1 MSAPLPTLQ
10 SYPTTPL
17 GTPPE
22 AMTSALSID
31 VHKRTDGLI
40 AAFARAGYTRVSP
53 AILQPAEPFFDLSG
67 EDMRRHMYLVTD
79 TAGREF
85 CLRPDLT
92 IPVARHYLASATA
105 PQRASYCYLGPVF
118 RDSGTASGEFLQA
131 GIESFGRT
139 DTAAA
144 DAEAL
149 ALGIEATAHYG
160 LAAPRIVIGDVALF
174 TALITALDLAPAWK
188 RRLLKDFNRKA
199 TLAQDLERLTLAGRQ
214 NRSEYQGVLAAFAN
228 ANPKAAQALVTDL
241 LSIAG
246 KTAVG
251 GRSIGEIADRFVEQ
265 AELGASSALPA
276 QTCALIG
283 RFLAVAGPPSEA
295 AETLSSLAAEAGVSL
310 GPALE
315 LFGSR
320 IALLARQGVDVDRIR
335 FATAF
340 GRGVDYYT
348 GFVFELHDATG
359 RVDGQLVAGGRYDG
373 LLSRL
378 GSPQPVAAVGFAVWI
393 ERLAALAANTEKER

>member
-1 MSAPLPTLQ
+1 MNSVP
-10 SYPTTPL
+10 
-17 GTPPE
+17 
-22 AMTSALSID
+22 SID
-31 VHKRTDGLI
+31 VHKRADSLV

-79 TAGREF
+79 TAGHEF

-92 IPVARHYLASATA
+92 IPVASHYLASVTA
-105 PQRASYCYLGPVF
+105 PQRASFCYLGPVF
-118 RDSGTASGEFLQA
+118 RDSGITSGEFLQA
-131 GIESFGRT
+131 GIESFGRS

-174 TALITALDLAPAWK
+174 SALITALDLAPAWK
-188 RRLLKDFNRKA
+188 RRLLKDFNRKT

-214 NRSEYQGVLAAFAN
+214 NRSEYQGVLAALAN

-246 KTAVG
+246 KSAVG

-265 AELGASSALPA
+265 AELGASSALPSE
-276 QTCALIG
+276 TCALIG
-283 RFLAVAGPPSEA
+283 RFLAIAGTPSKA
-295 AETLSSLAAEAGVSL
+295 AAALRALAAEAHAAL

-315 LFGSR
+315 LFESR
-320 IALLARQGVDVDRIR
+320 IGALAGRGVDVDRIE

-348 GFVFELHDATG
+348 GFVFELHDPAAL
-359 RVDGQLVAGGRYDG
+359 VDGQLVAGGRYDG

-393 ERLAALAANTEKER
+393 ERLAALAANIEKEQ

>member
-1 MSAPLPTLQ
+1 MNSAPSL
-10 SYPTTPL
+10 
-17 GTPPE
+17 
-22 AMTSALSID
+22 D
-31 VHKRTDGLI
+31 VHKRADSLV

-92 IPVARHYLASATA
+92 IPVARHYLASAMA
-105 PQRASYCYLGPVF
+105 PQRAGFCYLGPVF
-118 RDSGTASGEFLQA
+118 RDTGTTYGEFLQA
-131 GIESFGRT
+131 GIESFGRA

-144 DAEAL
+144 DAEVL

-160 LAAPRIVIGDVALF
+160 LAAPRIIIGDVALF
-174 TALITALDLAPAWK
+174 SALIKALDLAPAWK

-199 TLAQDLERLTLAGRQ
+199 TLAQDLEQLTLAGRQ
-214 NRSEYQGVLAAFAN
+214 NRSEYQGVLAALAN

-246 KTAVG
+246 KSAVG

-265 AELGASSALPA
+265 AELGASNALPSE
-276 QTCALIG
+276 TCALIG
-283 RFLAVAGPPSEA
+283 RFLAVAGTPSKA
-295 AETLSSLAAEAGVSL
+295 AAVLRALAAEARVAL

-315 LFGSR
+315 RFESR
-320 IALLARQGVDVDRIR
+320 IAALAGRGVDVDRIE

-348 GFVFELHDATG
+348 GFVFELHDPAA

-378 GSPQPVAAVGFAVWI
+378 SSPQPVAAVGFAVWI
-393 ERLAALAANTEKER
+393 ERLAALAANIEKEQ

>member
-1 MSAPLPTLQ
+1 MNTVP
-10 SYPTTPL
+10 
-17 GTPPE
+17 
-22 AMTSALSID
+22 SID
-31 VHKRTDGLI
+31 VQKRADGLV
-40 AAFARAGYTRVSP
+40 AAFVRAGYTRVSP
-53 AILQPAEPFFDLSG
+53 AILQPAEPFFELSG
-67 EDMRRHMYLVTD
+67 EDMRRRMYLVTD

-92 IPVARHYLASATA
+92 IPVAKDYLASAAA
-105 PQRASYCYLGPVF
+105 PQRANYCYLGPVF
-118 RDSGTASGEFLQA
+118 RDSGAASGEFLQA
-131 GIESFGRT
+131 GIESFGRP

-149 ALGIEATAHYG
+149 ALGIEATTHFG

-214 NRSEYQGVLAAFAN
+214 NRSEYQGVLAALAN

-251 GRSIGEIADRFVEQ
+251 GRTIGEIADRFVEQ

-276 QTCALIG
+276 ETCALIG
-283 RFLAVAGPPSEA
+283 RFLAVAGTPSKA
-295 AETLSSLAAEAGVSL
+295 ADTLRGLAAEAGVSL
-310 GPALE
+310 GPALA
-315 LFGSR
+315 LFEKRNS
-320 IALLARQGVDVDRIR
+320 LLASRGVDVDRVR
-335 FATAF
+335 FATSF
-340 GRGVDYYT
+340 GRSVDYYT
-348 GFVFELHDATG
+348 GFVFELHDPTG
-359 RVDGQLVAGGRYDG
+359 RVDGQLVAGGRYDA

-378 GSPQPVAAVGFAVWI
+378 GSPQPVAAIGFAVWI
-393 ERLAALAANTEKER
+393 ERLAALAANIEKEQ

>member
-1 MSAPLPTLQ
+1 MNSAPF
-10 SYPTTPL
+10 
-17 GTPPE
+17 
-22 AMTSALSID
+22 D
-31 VHKRTDGLI
+31 VHKRADSLV
-40 AAFARAGYTRVSP
+40 AAFARAGYMRVSP
-53 AILQPAEPFFDLSG
+53 AILQPAEPFLDLSG

-92 IPVARHYLASATA
+92 IPVARHYLASAAA
-105 PQRASYCYLGPVF
+105 PQRAGFCYLGPVF
-118 RDSGTASGEFLQA
+118 RDSGTTSGEFLQA
-131 GIESFGRT
+131 GIESFGRA

-144 DAEAL
+144 DAEVL

-174 TALITALDLAPAWK
+174 SALITALDLAPAWK

-199 TLAQDLERLTLAGRQ
+199 TLTQDLERLTLAGRQ

-246 KTAVG
+246 KSAVG
-251 GRSIGEIADRFVEQ
+251 GRSIVEIADRFVEQ
-265 AELGASSALPA
+265 AELGASNALPSE
-276 QTCALIG
+276 TCALIG
-283 RFLAVAGPPSEA
+283 RFLAVAGTPSKA
-295 AETLSSLAAEAGVSL
+295 AAALRALAAEARVAL

-315 LFGSR
+315 RFESR
-320 IALLARQGVDVDRIR
+320 IAALAGRGVDVDRIE

-348 GFVFELHDATG
+348 GFVFELHDPAA

-393 ERLAALAANTEKER
+393 ERLAALAANIGKEQ

>member
-1 MSAPLPTLQ
+1 MKSAP
-10 SYPTTPL
+10 SF
-17 GTPPE
+17 
-22 AMTSALSID
+22 D
-31 VHKRTDGLI
+31 VHNRADGLV
-40 AAFARAGYTRVSP
+40 AAFARAGYMRVSP

-92 IPVARHYLASATA
+92 IPVARHYLASDAA
-105 PQRASYCYLGPVF
+105 PQRAGFCYLGPVF
-118 RDSGTASGEFLQA
+118 RDSGATSGEFLQA
-131 GIESFGRT
+131 GIESFGRA

-144 DAEAL
+144 DAEVL
-149 ALGIEATAHYG
+149 ALGVEATAHYG

-174 TALITALDLAPAWK
+174 SALITALDLAPAWK

-199 TLAQDLERLTLAGRQ
+199 TLTQDLERLTLAGRQ

-246 KTAVG
+246 KSAVG
-251 GRSIGEIADRFVEQ
+251 GRSIVEIADRFVEQ
-265 AELGASSALPA
+265 AELGASNALPSE
-276 QTCALIG
+276 TCALIG
-283 RFLAVAGPPSEA
+283 RFLAVAGTPSKA
-295 AETLSSLAAEAGVSL
+295 AAALRALAAEARIAL
-310 GPALE
+310 GPSLE
-315 LFGSR
+315 RFESR
-320 IALLARQGVDVDRIR
+320 IAALAGQGVDVDRIE

-348 GFVFELHDATG
+348 GFVFELHDPAA

-393 ERLAALAANTEKER
+393 ERLAALAANIGKEQ

>member
-1 MSAPLPTLQ
+1 MNIAP
-10 SYPTTPL
+10 SV
-17 GTPPE
+17 
-22 AMTSALSID
+22 D
-31 VHKRTDGLI
+31 VHKQADILV

-92 IPVARHYLASATA
+92 IPVARNYLASTTA
-105 PQRASYCYLGPVF
+105 PQQASFCYLGPVF
-118 RDSGTASGEFLQA
+118 RDSGATSGEFLQA
-131 GIESFGRT
+131 GIESFGRA
-139 DTAAA
+139 DIAAA

-174 TALITALDLAPAWK
+174 AALITALDLAPAWK

-214 NRSEYQGVLAAFAN
+214 KRSEYQGVLAALAN

-246 KTAVG
+246 KSAVG

-265 AELGASSALPA
+265 AELGASSALPSE
-276 QTCALIG
+276 TCALIA
-283 RFLAVAGPPSEA
+283 RFLAVTGTPPQA
-295 AETLSSLAAEAGVSL
+295 AAALRALAAEARVSL
-310 GPALE
+310 GSALE
-315 LFGSR
+315 LFESR
-320 IALLARQGVDVDRIR
+320 IGLLARQGVDVDRIG

-348 GFVFELHDATG
+348 GFVFELHDPSG

-378 GSPQPVAAVGFAVWI
+378 GSLQPVAAVGFAVWI
-393 ERLAALAANTEKER
+393 ERLAALAANIEKVQ

>member
-1 MSAPLPTLQ
+1 M
-10 SYPTTPL
+10 
-17 GTPPE
+17 PPE
-22 AMTSALSID
+22 AMNSKPSINA
-31 VHKRTDGLI
+31 HTRADGLI
-40 AAFARAGYTRVSP
+40 AAFERAGYMRASP

-92 IPVARHYLASATA
+92 IPVARDYLASATA
-105 PQRASYCYLGPVF
+105 PQPANLCYLGPVF

-131 GIESFGRT
+131 GIESFGHT
-139 DTAAA
+139 DKATA
-144 DAEAL
+144 DAEVL
-149 ALGIEATAHYG
+149 ALGIEATAQYG
-160 LAAPRIVIGDVALF
+160 LGTPRIVIGDVALF
-174 TALITALDLAPAWK
+174 AALIAALDLAPAWR

-199 TLAQDLERLTLAGRQ
+199 TLAQDLERLTPASRQ
-214 NRSEYQGVLAAFAN
+214 KRNEYQGVLAALAN
-228 ANPKAAQALVTDL
+228 AHPKAAHALVTDL

-265 AELGASSALPA
+265 AELGASNALPA
-276 QTCALIG
+276 ETCALLA
-283 RFLAVAGPPSEA
+283 RFLAVEGTPSEGA
-295 AETLSSLAAEAGVSL
+295 TALRALGAEAGISL
-310 GPALE
+310 GPALD
-315 LFGSR
+315 LFESR
-320 IALLARQGVDVDRIR
+320 IGLLARRGVDVDQIR

-348 GFVFELHDATG
+348 GFVFELYDPAG

-373 LLSRL
+373 LFSRL

-393 ERLAALAANTEKER
+393 ERLAALAANIEKER

>member
-1 MSAPLPTLQ
+1 
-10 SYPTTPL
+10 
-17 GTPPE
+17 
-22 AMTSALSID
+22 
-31 VHKRTDGLI
+31 
-40 AAFARAGYTRVSP
+40 
-53 AILQPAEPFFDLSG
+53 
-67 EDMRRHMYLVTD
+67 MYLVTD

-105 PQRASYCYLGPVF
+105 PQRASFCYLGPVF
-118 RDSGTASGEFLQA
+118 RDSGITSGEFLQA
-131 GIESFGRT
+131 GIESFGRS

-144 DAEAL
+144 DAEVL

-174 TALITALDLAPAWK
+174 SALITALDLAPAWK
-188 RRLLKDFNRKA
+188 RRLLKDFNRKT

-214 NRSEYQGVLAAFAN
+214 NRSEYQGVLAALAN

-246 KTAVG
+246 KSAVG

-265 AELGASSALPA
+265 AELGASSALPSE
-276 QTCALIG
+276 TCALIG
-283 RFLAVAGPPSEA
+283 RFLAVTGTPSKAAAALRALAGEA
-295 AETLSSLAAEAGVSL
+295 RVAL

-315 LFGSR
+315 LFESR
-320 IALLARQGVDVDRIR
+320 IGALAGRGVDVDRIE

-348 GFVFELHDATG
+348 GFVFELHDPAA

-373 LLSRL
+373 LLSKL

-393 ERLAALAANTEKER
+393 ERLAALAANIEKEQ

>member
-1 MSAPLPTLQ
+1 M
-10 SYPTTPL
+10 TTAA
-17 GTPPE
+17 T
-22 AMTSALSID
+22 
-31 VHKRTDGLI
+31 TDTYTQADILV
-40 AAFARAGYTRVSP
+40 AAYARAGYARVSP
-53 AILQPAEPFFDLSG
+53 AILQPAEPFLDLSG

-79 TAGREF
+79 QGGREF

-92 IPVARHYLASATA
+92 IPVARDYLASASA
-105 PQRASYCYLGPVF
+105 ARPAGFCYLGPVF
-118 RDSGTASGEFLQA
+118 RDRGAASGEFLQA
-131 GIESFGRT
+131 GIESFGRA

-160 LAAPRIVIGDVALF
+160 MAEPDIVTGDVALF
-174 TALITALDLAPAWK
+174 AALIAALDLAPAWK

-199 TLAQDLERLTLAGRQ
+199 TFAHDLERLTLATRNG
-214 NRSEYQGVLAAFAN
+214 RSEYQGVLAALAD

-246 KTAVG
+246 KSAVG
-251 GRSIGEIADRFVEQ
+251 GRSISEIADRFVEQ

-276 QTCALIG
+276 ETRALIE
-283 RFLAVAGPPSEA
+283 RFLAVTGTPGNA
-295 AETLSSLAAEAGVSL
+295 AAALRTLAAEAHISL
-310 GPALE
+310 GPALD
-315 LFGSR
+315 LFESR
-320 IALLARQGVDVDRIR
+320 TGFLAARGVDVRRIR

-348 GFVFELHDATG
+348 GFVFELHDPTH
-359 RVDGQLVAGGRYDG
+359 RVDGQLVAGGRYDA

-378 GSPQPVAAVGFAVWI
+378 GSPQPVPAVGLAVWI
-393 ERLAALAANTEKER
+393 ERLAALGGARGGGPR

>member
-1 MSAPLPTLQ
+1 
-10 SYPTTPL
+10 
-17 GTPPE
+17 
-22 AMTSALSID
+22 MTSAPSID
-31 VHKRTDGLI
+31 VQKRADCLV
-40 AAFARAGYTRVSP
+40 AAFALAGYTRVSP
-53 AILQPAEPFFDLSG
+53 AILQPAEPFLDLSG

-92 IPVARHYLASATA
+92 IPVARDYLASAAA
-105 PQRASYCYLGPVF
+105 PQPASFCYLGPVF
-118 RDSGTASGEFLQA
+118 RDSGAASGEFLQA
-131 GIESFGRT
+131 GIESFGRV
-139 DTAAA
+139 DKAAA

-149 ALGIEATAHYG
+149 ALGIEAAAHYG
-160 LAAPRIVIGDVALF
+160 LTTPRIVIGDFALF
-174 TALITALDLAPAWK
+174 AALIVALDLAPAWK

-199 TLAQDLERLTLAGRQ
+199 TLAQDLERLTLASRQ
-214 NRSEYQGVLAAFAN
+214 MRNEYQGVLAALAN

-246 KTAVG
+246 KSAVG

-265 AELGASSALPA
+265 AELGASSALPSE
-276 QTCALIG
+276 TCALIA

-295 AETLSSLAAEAGVSL
+295 AAALRALAAEARVSL

-315 LFGSR
+315 LFESR
-320 IALLARQGVDVDRIR
+320 IGLLAARGVDVDRIR

-348 GFVFELHDATG
+348 GFVFELYDPAG
-359 RVDGQLVAGGRYDG
+359 LVDGQLVAGGRYDG

-393 ERLAALAANTEKER
+393 ERLAAFAANVGKKR

>member
-1 MSAPLPTLQ
+1 MNAAP
-10 SYPTTPL
+10 SF
-17 GTPPE
+17 
-22 AMTSALSID
+22 D
-31 VHKRTDGLI
+31 VHKRADSLVT
-40 AAFARAGYTRVSP
+40 AFARAGYTRVSP

-79 TAGREF
+79 TTGREF

-92 IPVARHYLASATA
+92 IPVARHYLASAAA
-105 PQRASYCYLGPVF
+105 PQRASLCYLGPVF
-118 RDSGTASGEFLQA
+118 RDSGISSGEFLQA
-131 GIESFGRT
+131 GIESFGRP

-160 LAAPRIVIGDVALF
+160 LSAPRIVIGDVALF
-174 TALITALDLAPAWK
+174 SALITALGLAPAWK
-188 RRLLKDFNRKA
+188 RRLLKDFNRKGI
-199 TLAQDLERLTLAGRQ
+199 LAQDLDRLTRAGRQ
-214 NRSEYQGVLAAFAN
+214 NRSEYQGVLAALAN

-246 KTAVG
+246 KSAVG

-265 AELGASSALPA
+265 AELGASSALPSE
-276 QTCALIG
+276 TCALIG
-283 RFLAVAGPPSEA
+283 RFLAVAGTPSKATA
-295 AETLSSLAAEAGVSL
+295 ALRALAAEARIAL

-315 LFGSR
+315 LFESR
-320 IALLARQGVDVDRIR
+320 IAALASRGVDVDRIE

-348 GFVFELHDATG
+348 GFVFELHDPAA

-373 LLSRL
+373 LLTRL
-378 GSPQPVAAVGFAVWI
+378 GSPQPVAAVGFAAWI
-393 ERLAALAANTEKER
+393 ERLAALAANIEKEQ